1 MRIFNKYNLIVASIF
16 VLAFVLI
23 MLNRLSVYLNLAALV
38 LFVVAFAML
47 SVPLFINAKNRRL
60 DIQGAREELIME
72 LSSDGEAY
80 LLEETKKPKKF
91 KAFKDKISIYI
102 PGVLC
107 VLMALLFLLA
117 TITSIIKLIR

>member
-1 MRIFNKYNLIVASIF
+1 MRIFNKYNLIVASTF
-16 VLAFVLI
+16 VLAFMLI
-23 MLNRLSVYLNLAALV
+23 MLNRLSVYLNLAALI
-38 LFVVAFAML
+38 LFAVSFVML
-47 SVPLFINAKNRRL
+47 SVPLFINAKKRSL